1 MGFSINYSQHIE
13 VLIMKKIKK
22 VLLILISATLC
33 LTMYGCYDYSDFKE
47 LYLKDIG
54 TIMIPQQWESDE
66 YNGLLYFYDSQAT
79 GSERKITMF
88 ESKSDWQPGIDN
100 GTERP
105 GEIEDNI
112 ISDSFQTI
120 SDISN
125 AVDSNSATY
134 GENKVKIDG
143 ERQSMRYIEL
153 YDPRMTARTAPVL
166 LYFTDE
172 VSDETYQEIINSFIS
187 GVDE

>member
-1 MGFSINYSQHIE
+1 MI
-13 VLIMKKIKK
+13 KKIIK

-33 LTMYGCYDYSDFKE
+33 LTIYGCYDYSDSKE
-47 LYLKDIG
+47 LYFDDIG

-66 YNGLLYFYDSQAT
+66 YNGLMYFYDSQST

-88 ESKSDWQPGIDN
+88 ESESDWQPEIDN
-100 GTERP
+100 GAQRP

-120 SDISN
+120 SDVSN
-125 AVDSNSATY
+125 AVDSNSAFY

-143 ERQSMRYIEL
+143 ETQSMRYIEISSL
-153 YDPRMTARTAPVL
+153 RIPSDTAPVL

-172 VSDETYQEIINSFIS
+172 VSDEVYEKIIQSYIS
-187 GVDE
+187 DTDSE

>member
-1 MGFSINYSQHIE
+1 M
-13 VLIMKKIKK
+13 MKKIKK
-22 VLLILISATLC
+22 VLLILISAALC
-33 LTMYGCYDYSDFKE
+33 LTMYGCYDYSDSKE

-66 YNGLLYFYDSQAT
+66 YNGLVYFYDSQAT

-88 ESKSDWQPGIDN
+88 ESESDWESGIDN

-153 YDPRMTARTAPVL
+153 YDPRIPARTAPVL